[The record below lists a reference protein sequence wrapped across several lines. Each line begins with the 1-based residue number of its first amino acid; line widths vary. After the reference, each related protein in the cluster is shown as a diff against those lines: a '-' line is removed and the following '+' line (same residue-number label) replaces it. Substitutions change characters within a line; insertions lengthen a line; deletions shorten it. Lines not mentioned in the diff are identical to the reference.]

1 MITNENQLKEAIQR
15 IQSAVSNTSLLL
27 FRGENQKYEQMRS
40 GKARPNAF
48 DIPEIENGWNTI
60 IGRLIRD
67 QNRSTEY
74 KQSILQHYGYPTFY
88 LDLTCDPLVAA
99 WFSVYKFTKLEP
111 IKWIGGIGFR
121 LHDRTTYEKIN
132 DGVGYLYILEIPNYK
147 TLVKD
152 NLLFNITDEDLFIR
166 PKKQSAFLMLDRN
179 TKICNPNDFV
189 VYTLKIDRS
198 QFCSSYDILD
208 LFPHPN
214 DDKGY
219 NSLLD
224 VPFIKNSFC
233 YIPPDESTLD
243 APDYMTLDYFHSH
256 SKRIIDIP
264 FYLKE
269 IDNLFSIKP
278 KTKDIALFE
287 PMLFRNWKQL
297 TTFNLADYF
306 SVPNDVF
313 LSDATKISLS
323 PTSLYKIQK
332 ADSDI
337 TLQWPVVNSDS
348 ILFIKT
354 EYEHD
359 VAGHEEPPYLGI
371 WLYKYLD
378 QIIESHIIIEEDG
391 RNRIINIEPGN
402 IYRVHNNILKIAVR
416 ESTELDDDVEVSIRI
431 IEPFFKIHGLIE
443 YNEVAL
449 LPNPFEVE
457 NWHILL

>member
-1 MITNENQLKEAIQR
+1 MITNENQLKEAIEK
-15 IQSAVSNTSLLL
+15 IQSASSNTSLLL

-60 IGRLIRD
+60 VGRLIRD

-99 WFSVYKFTKLEP
+99 WFSVYKFKKLEP
-111 IKWIGGIGFR
+111 IKWIGEIGFR
-121 LHDRTTYEKIN
+121 LHNRTTYEKIY

-147 TLVKD
+147 TFIES
-152 NLLFNITDEDLFIR
+152 NLLFDISDEDLFIR

-179 TKICNPNDFV
+179 DNVCNPNNFV
-189 VYTLKIDRS
+189 IHTLKIDRS
-198 QFCSSYDILD
+198 QFSSSYDILD
-208 LFPHPN
+208 LFPHPS

-219 NSLLD
+219 NKLLD

-233 YIPPDESTLD
+233 YVTSDESTD
-243 APDYMTLDYFHSH
+243 HAPDYMTLDYFHSH

-269 IDNLFSIKP
+269 IDNLYNIKP
-278 KTKDIALFE
+278 KTKDITLFE
-287 PMLFRNWKQL
+287 PILFRNWKQL
-297 TTFNLADYF
+297 DRFNLADYF

-323 PTSLYKIQK
+323 PAALYNLYK
-332 ADSDI
+332 ADSQI
-337 TLQWPVVNSDS
+337 TLQWPKVNSDN

-354 EYEHD
+354 EYAHD
-359 VAGHEEPPYLGI
+359 VAGYEEQPYLGI

-378 QIIESHIIIEEDG
+378 QIIESYIIIEEDG
-391 RNRIINIEPGN
+391 RNGVINIDPGN
-402 IYRVHNNILKIAVR
+402 TYIVRNDVLKIAVR
-416 ESTELDDDVEVSIRI
+416 KSEELEDDVEVRIRI
-431 IEPFFKIHGLIE
+431 IKQFFKIHGLIE
-443 YNEVAL
+443 DNEVAL
-449 LPNPFEVE
+449 LPNPFDVE